1 MKIETS
7 YNNLKIGVE
16 NGVMVARECAHC
28 HEWLPA
34 SEFYASD
41 SGAYGKYSRCKK
53 CYNLVQKRNAEKRKA
68 KREARQPQ
76 PYANE
81 ALKRKYD
88 QLYEA
93 YEEVCKQNYKMAAK
107 LKDLQ
112 EILER

>member
-68 KREARQPQ
+68 KREALKPRPHTQ
-76 PYANE
+76 E

>member
-16 NGVMVARECAHC
+16 NGVMVARECSHC

-41 SGAYGKYSRCKK
+41 TGAHGRYSRCKK
-53 CYNLVQKRNAEKRKA
+53 CYNLVQKKRTEERKA
-68 KREARQPQ
+68 KREARNAHYTQ
-76 PYANE
+76 E

-93 YEEVCKQNYKMAAK
+93 YEDVCKQNYKMAAK
-107 LKDLQ
+107 LRDLQ